1 MAIIYT
7 NNSSGA
13 IRRLRNRKPPKAYL
27 EALEKHRK
35 YLAKMGF
42 HTDENNIL

>member
-13 IRRLRNRKPPKAYL
+13 IRRLR
-27 EALEKHRK
+27 
-35 YLAKMGF
+35 AKKTYEELPVGF
-42 HTDENNIL
+42 AKTYQMVEVKRV